1 MSTSEQIIA
10 ALRQIGTP
18 EKAAHLSKFF
28 KTGKGEYGEGDCF
41 LGIPVPETRRVAKAH
56 VDTSFEDLHILLES
70 PWHEV
75 RLCALLILVERF
87 KRKKTSEE
95 EREEIYHFYLK
106 HTKRCNNW
114 DLVDLSC
121 PTIVGGY
128 LLNHTDRST
137 LYRLAE
143 GPLLWE
149 QRIAMVSTYT
159 FIYNRQFD
167 DAIRL
172 AKHFMTHQHDL
183 MHKAVGWMLREIGKR
198 ERPVLSAF
206 LEEYASRLP
215 RTALRYAIEH
225 YPEEERKRYL
235 KMGKV

>member
-10 ALRQIGTP
+10 ELRQIGTP

-56 VDTSFEDLHILLES
+56 LDTPFEELHRMLEC

-75 RLCALLILVERF
+75 RLWALLILVERF
-87 KRKKTSEE
+87 KRKKTTDE
-95 EREEIYHFYLK
+95 ERAEIYHFYLQ
-106 HTKRCNNW
+106 HTRCCHNW

-121 PTIVGGY
+121 PAIVGGY
-128 LLNHTDRST
+128 LLTQSDRSP

-143 GPLLWE
+143 SDCLWE

-167 DAIRL
+167 DALTL
-172 AKHFMTHQHDL
+172 AQQLMTHRHDL

-198 ERPVLSAF
+198 DRPVLSTF
-206 LEEYASRLP
+206 LEEYASQLP

-225 YPEEERKRYL
+225 YPETERKRYL
-235 KMGKV
+235 AKK

>member
-1 MSTSEQIIA
+1 MSQADQILSEMQ
-10 ALRQIGTP
+10 ALGTP

-28 KTGKGEYGEGDCF
+28 KTGKGEYGEGDRF
-41 LGIPVPETRRVAKAH
+41 LGIPVPGTRRVAKAH
-56 VDTSFEDLHILLES
+56 LDTSFEDLHTLLES

-87 KRKKTSEE
+87 KRKKTTEA
-95 EREEIYHFYLK
+95 EREVIYHFYLQ
-106 HTKRCNNW
+106 HTERCNNW

-121 PTIVGGY
+121 PTLVGGY
-128 LLNHTDRST
+128 LLNRADRSV

-143 GPLLWE
+143 SSILWE

-159 FIYNRQFD
+159 FIYHRQFD

-172 AKHFMTHQHDL
+172 AQHFMTHRHDL

-198 ERPVLSAF
+198 DRPVLSAF
-206 LEEYASRLP
+206 LEEYASQLP

-225 YPEEERKRYL
+225 YPEAERKQYL
-235 KMGKV
+235 ARK

>member
-1 MSTSEQIIA
+1 MSQADQILSEMQ
-10 ALRQIGTP
+10 ALGTP

-28 KTGKGEYGEGDCF
+28 KTGKGEYGEGDRF
-41 LGIPVPETRRVAKAH
+41 LGIPVPGTRRVAKAH
-56 VDTSFEDLHILLES
+56 LDTPFEDLHTLLES
-70 PWHEV
+70 PWHEI

-87 KRKKTSEE
+87 KRKKTTEA
-95 EREEIYHFYLK
+95 ERESIYHFYLQ

-121 PTIVGGY
+121 PTLVGGY
-128 LLNHTDRST
+128 LLNRADRSV

-143 GPLLWE
+143 SACLWE

-159 FIYNRQFD
+159 FIYHKQFD

-172 AKHFMTHQHDL
+172 AQHFMTHRHDL

-198 ERPVLSAF
+198 NRPVLSAF
-206 LEEYASRLP
+206 LEEYASQLP

-225 YPEEERKRYL
+225 YPEAERKRYL
-235 KMGKV
+235 ARK